1 MIIHSERTT
10 QCNAFAC
17 LLLGNIQT
25 VGTELN
31 LRCSIY
37 YFPVF
42 YKKEKY
48 IILNVFDNIRDKV
61 LSLFN
66 QNGWIKWIH
75 EGTMRAYDNEDKKSN
90 IIYASKSN
98 HCAKCLNMNGCCF
111 PRNNMPNYPLHYNCH
126 CWLMPVNNIHFEAT
140 STNEKFTINIFNP
153 TETNGKIVLFES
165 LGYDKMDYEML
176 IDLYCKQAKEKY
188 SNGDFILGKLDNFGQ
203 RINIV
208 IALPSKD
215 GSRIKYV
222 KSAWMVYPDGKIKL
236 ITADGGKV
244 K

>member
-1 MIIHSERTT
+1 M
-10 QCNAFAC
+10 
-17 LLLGNIQT
+17 
-25 VGTELN
+25 GTELN

-90 IIYASKSN
+90 ILYASKSN

-111 PRNNMPNYPLHYNCH
+111 PKNNMPNYPLHYNCH

-140 STNEKFTINIFNP
+140 SNLRKFEEYALKFKPVNDKSGLFLKWGYDIMDADWLLQEYCRQAQEKYANGEFNRFKLDDFGQHINI
-153 TETNGKIVLFES
+153 KIT
-165 LGYDKMDYEML
+165 
-176 IDLYCKQAKEKY
+176 
-188 SNGDFILGKLDNFGQ
+188 
-203 RINIV
+203 
-208 IALPSKD
+208 LPRKD
-215 GSRIKYV
+215 GKGSV
-222 KSAWMVYPDGKIKL
+222 TLTSGWLVYPDGEIKL
-236 ITADGGKV
+236 TTPYGDK
-244 K
+244 